1 MGEEGREGPI
11 PARGI
16 AESLPHTCAA
26 SATALEELEED
37 IGDNS
42 PGQGTPR
49 RLLSQQVHYG
59 GENKSE
65 ATYGPQ
71 DTLQKKPIRAPATA
85 SF

>member
-1 MGEEGREGPI
+1 MLGGGRQGGTNTSQGDSRI
-11 PARGI
+11 
-16 AESLPHTCAA
+16 PHTCAA

-49 RLLSQQVHYG
+49 CLLSQQVHYG

-65 ATYGPQ
+65 TTYGPQ